1 MQVGDLVVRWWN
13 DKPLWSMVGIIVE
26 KRQSEIRREPSDRFI
41 VHWTNHPVIKDALW
55 SGCELRKIS
64 EVR

>member
-13 DKPLWSMVGIIVE
+13 DKPLWAMVGIIIE
-26 KRQSEIRREPSDRFI
+26 KQRMTWLSNPKDGFI
-41 VHWTNHPVIKDALW
+41 VYWHNEPFKKDSLW
-55 SGCELRKIS
+55 DTRELRKIS